1 MNKNY
6 LWNIVCVI
14 FISCIINGIV
24 WIGFHGIPLIGL
36 PEKEEVERVTIVYN
50 NTEERSLTDEESIGL
65 LVQSANLLNYRFGGK
80 TEETP
85 VLSVSY
91 HLKNGKTISLEANTT
106 TLWWRG
112 KSHALKETDVF
123 INVIEGLFF
132 Q

>member
-50 NTEERSLTDEESIGL
+50 NP
-65 LVQSANLLNYRFGGK
+65 YRK
-80 TEETP
+80 
-85 VLSVSY
+85 
-91 HLKNGKTISLEANTT
+91 EAFV
-106 TLWWRG
+106 
-112 KSHALKETDVF
+112 KPAAS
-123 INVIEGLFF
+123 
-132 Q
+132 